1 MQDGQVPNWP
11 AGRLFHQ
18 EPHIMTQTQ
27 MSETDTLVIRATVAL
42 LEALELADGELS
54 VRDVNFAIGHV
65 LDWMYDMGQEYSGNA
80 DEGSLLFGQ
89 VCREVG
95 IDL

>member
-1 MQDGQVPNWP
+1 M
-11 AGRLFHQ
+11 
-18 EPHIMTQTQ
+18 
-27 MSETDTLVIRATVAL
+27 AL
-42 LEALELADGELS
+42 LKALELAYGELS
-54 VRDVNFAIGHV
+54 ERDVDRAIGWV
-65 LDWMYDMGQEYSGNA
+65 LEWMYELNREYEGNA